1 MWKEQKKNKFFWY
14 FYLGQIVTESFWI
27 FKELLRLIPRLVNYE
42 RKAIIKFKLDWKALL
57 RRQRCG
63 WLTTLSWEAIR
74 KMTTTREGL

>member
-42 RKAIIKFKLDWKALL
+42 RKAIIKFKFSYMPIQA
-57 RRQRCG
+57 RN
-63 WLTTLSWEAIR
+63 TTP
-74 KMTTTREGL
+74 